1 VAGPVP
7 SNPNRVP
14 SASGAPRSNTASRW
28 VIARVAVGIFF
39 PQRPLL
45 RLDSHGYSP
54 AILDKI
60 VTAGAE
66 LKSFVLAERMLAKLA
81 EVRICERHVG
91 RLTEAVGAELQAL
104 REQRVAAL
112 PLQALRDQ
120 QPGPAPP
127 VVAVEVDGGRLHT
140 RAEGR
145 GRGVH
150 EPHWKEDKIACLLTL
165 ASHEHATDPHPE
177 VPACFLN
184 RQRVARLVQ
193 EISNQRVAADEALVL
208 PTAAPAPAVDEAASA
223 APPLPTTAPAPGGT
237 TAALTGSP
245 AEVEPWQPQRLVRTC
260 VATLQDTDAF
270 GKLVAAE
277 AYQRRFYDASRRAFV
292 ADGQKYNWA
301 LHQRHFADF
310 APIADFVHVLSYVY
324 AAAYALAGQAGWPT
338 FERWLRSCWQG
349 QITVVIDELAGW
361 LQQQEPPVAGAPPP
375 ATGPREV
382 ARRSLGYLR
391 NNASRMNYPRYR
403 CLGLPC
409 VSAWMESLVKEFNYR
424 VKGSEKF
431 WNAGRNA
438 EAILQARAA
447 VLSDDD
453 RLSQHIAGRAGS
465 PFRAY
470 RRRPVA
476 VAS

>member
-1 VAGPVP
+1 V
-7 SNPNRVP
+7 
-14 SASGAPRSNTASRW
+14 
-28 VIARVAVGIFF
+28 
-39 PQRPLL
+39 L

-66 LKSFVLAERMLAKLA
+66 LKSFRLAARMLGKLA
-81 EVRICERHVG
+81 EVSICERHVG
-91 RLTEAVGAELQAL
+91 RLTEAIGAELQAL
-104 REQRVAAL
+104 RDQRVAAL
-112 PLQALRDQ
+112 PLHTLRDQ

-140 RAEGR
+140 RAEGC
-145 GRGVH
+145 GPGVH
-150 EPHWKEDKIACLLTL
+150 EPHWKEDKVACLLTL
-165 ASHEHATDPHPE
+165 ASQEHATDPHPD

-193 EISNQRVAADEALVL
+193 EISNQRVPADEALVL
-208 PTAAPAPAVDEAASA
+208 PVAAPVPAADEAESA
-223 APPLPTTAPAPGGT
+223 AAPGTAPPSGDPPASVPRAE
-237 TAALTGSP
+237 TAD
-245 AEVEPWQPQRLVRTC
+245 WQPERLERTC
-260 VATLQDTDAF
+260 VATLRDSDRF

-277 AYQRRFYDASRRAFV
+277 AYQRHFYGAARRAFV

-301 LHQRHFADF
+301 LHQGHFADF
-310 APIADFVHVLSYVY
+310 EPIADFIHVLSYVY
-324 AAAYALAGQAGWPT
+324 AAAYAVAGRDGWPT
-338 FERWLRSCWQG
+338 FERWLRACWQG
-349 QITVVIDELAGW
+349 EVTGVIDEVAGW
-361 LQQQEPPVAGAPPP
+361 LQQQAPPVAGAPPP
-375 ATGPREV
+375 ATDPREV

-391 NNASRMNYPRYR
+391 NNAGRMNYPRYR

-431 WNAGRNA
+431 WNDGRNA

-447 VLSDDD
+447 VLSDDE
-453 RLSQHIAGRAGS
+453 RLSRHIAERAGS

-476 VAS
+476 TVS

>member
-1 VAGPVP
+1 MGPP
-7 SNPNRVP
+7 SPTANPCATARRV
-14 SASGAPRSNTASRW
+14 
-28 VIARVAVGIFF
+28 VGIFF

-45 RLDSHGYSP
+45 RLDCHGYSP

-66 LKSFVLAERMLAKLA
+66 LKSFLLAARMLDKLA
-81 EVRICERHVG
+81 ELSISERHVG
-91 RLTEAVGAELQAL
+91 RLTEEIGAELQAL
-104 REQRVAAL
+104 RDQQVAAL
-112 PLQALRDQ
+112 PVQTLREQ

-140 RAEGR
+140 RAAGR

-165 ASHEHATDPHPE
+165 ASAEHAADPHPE
-177 VPACFLN
+177 VPTCFLQ

-193 EISNQRVAADEALVL
+193 EISHQHVATAEALVL
-208 PTAAPAPAVDEAASA
+208 PATAPRGSDADNADNADLAATASA
-223 APPLPTTAPAPGGT
+223 ASDT
-237 TAALTGSP
+237 TGSVPDLVSP
-245 AEVEPWQPQRLVRTC
+245 AWQPERRARTC
-260 VATLQDTDAF
+260 VATLQDSDAF
-270 GKLVAAE
+270 GKLVATE
-277 AYQRRFYDASRRAFV
+277 AYQRHFYGAARRAFV

-310 APIADFVHVLSYVY
+310 EPIADFIHVLSYVY
-324 AAAYALAGQAGWPT
+324 AAAYAVAGSSGWTT
-338 FERWLRSCWQG
+338 FERWLRACWQG
-349 QITVVIDELAGW
+349 QVAVVLDDVAGW
-361 LQQQEPPVAGAPPP
+361 LQQQESPVAGAPPP
-375 ATGPREV
+375 ATDPREV

-431 WNAGRNA
+431 WNDGPNA

-453 RLSQHIAGRAGS
+453 RLSRHLAARPGS
-465 PFRAY
+465 AFRAY

-476 VAS
+476 NVN

>member
-1 VAGPVP
+1 M
-7 SNPNRVP
+7 
-14 SASGAPRSNTASRW
+14 
-28 VIARVAVGIFF
+28 
-39 PQRPLL
+39 L

-66 LKSFVLAERMLAKLA
+66 LKSFRLAARMLGKLA
-81 EVRICERHVG
+81 AVTICERHVG
-91 RLTEAVGAELQAL
+91 RLTEAIGAELQAL
-104 REQRVAAL
+104 RDQRVAAL
-112 PLQALRDQ
+112 PLHTLRDQ

-140 RAEGR
+140 RAEGC

-150 EPHWKEDKIACLLTL
+150 EPHWKEDKVACLLTL
-165 ASHEHATDPHPE
+165 ASREHASDPHPD

-193 EISNQRVAADEALVL
+193 EISHQPINADEALVL
-208 PTAAPAPAVDEAASA
+208 PVAAPVPAADEAESA
-223 APPLPTTAPAPGGT
+223 ATTPAPGDP
-237 TAALTGSP
+237 P
-245 AEVEPWQPQRLVRTC
+245 APGNRVEAPDWQPERLVRTC
-260 VATLQDTDAF
+260 VATLLDSDRF

-277 AYQRRFYDASRRAFV
+277 AYQRHFYAAARRAFV

-301 LHQRHFADF
+301 LHQGHFADF
-310 APIADFVHVLSYVY
+310 EPIADFIHVLSYVY
-324 AAAYALAGQAGWPT
+324 AAAYAVAGSRGWPT
-338 FERWLRSCWQG
+338 FERWLRVCWQG
-349 QITVVIDELAGW
+349 EVAVVIDEVAGW

-375 ATGPREV
+375 ATDPREV

-391 NNASRMNYPRYR
+391 NNARRMNYPRYR

-431 WNAGRNA
+431 WNDGRNA

-447 VLSDDD
+447 VLSDDE
-453 RLSQHIAGRAGS
+453 RLSRHIAERAGS

-476 VAS
+476 AAS

>member
-1 VAGPVP
+1 V
-7 SNPNRVP
+7 
-14 SASGAPRSNTASRW
+14 
-28 VIARVAVGIFF
+28 
-39 PQRPLL
+39 L
-45 RLDSHGYSP
+45 RLDNHGYSP
-54 AILDKI
+54 TILDKI

-66 LKSFVLAERMLAKLA
+66 LKSFPLAERMLAKLA
-81 EVRICERHVG
+81 GVRISERHVG
-91 RLTEAVGAELQAL
+91 RLTEEIGTELQVL
-104 REQRVAAL
+104 RDQRVTEL
-112 PLQALRDQ
+112 PPQTVRDQ
-120 QPGPAPP
+120 QPGPAPA
-127 VVAVEVDGGRLHT
+127 VVAVEVDGGRIHT
-140 RAEGR
+140 RAEGQ

-150 EPHWKEDKIACLLTL
+150 EPHWREDKIACLLTL
-165 ASHEHATDPHPE
+165 ASPEHTVDPHPE
-177 VPACFLN
+177 VPTCFLQ

-193 EISNQRVAADEALVL
+193 EISNQRVAAEEALVL
-208 PTAAPAPAVDEAASA
+208 PAVAPVSAADAAPAPPTLDPEPAAAAPRSEA
-223 APPLPTTAPAPGGT
+223 APPKD
-237 TAALTGSP
+237 
-245 AEVEPWQPQRLVRTC
+245 WQPQRLVRTC
-260 VATLQDTDAF
+260 VATLQDSDAF
-270 GKLVAAE
+270 GKMVAAE
-277 AYQRRFYDASRRAFV
+277 AYQRHFYGAARRAFV

-310 APIADFVHVLSYVY
+310 EPITDFVHALSYIY
-324 AAAYALAGQAGWPT
+324 AAAFALAGAAGWPT
-338 FERWLRSCWQG
+338 FERWLRACWQG

-375 ATGPREV
+375 PATDPLEV

-431 WNAGRNA
+431 WNDGPNA

-447 VLSDDD
+447 VLADDE
-453 RLSQHIAGRAGS
+453 RLSRHIQGRAGS

-476 VAS
+476 SAT

>member
-1 VAGPVP
+1 V
-7 SNPNRVP
+7 
-14 SASGAPRSNTASRW
+14 
-28 VIARVAVGIFF
+28 
-39 PQRPLL
+39 L

-66 LKSFVLAERMLAKLA
+66 LKSFALAARMLAKLA
-81 EVRICERHVG
+81 EVRICARHVG
-91 RLTEAVGAELQAL
+91 RLTEAIGGELQTL
-104 REQRVAAL
+104 RDQGVAAL
-112 PLQALRDQ
+112 PLQTLRDQ

-150 EPHWKEDKIACLLTL
+150 EPHWKEDKVACLLTL
-165 ASHEHATDPHPE
+165 DSGEHATDPHPE
-177 VPACFLN
+177 VPACFQH

-193 EISNQRVAADEALVL
+193 EISNQRVATDEALVL
-208 PTAAPAPAVDEAASA
+208 PAAAPVPVAADAGVAAAASPATTVPA
-223 APPLPTTAPAPGGT
+223 AGGT
-237 TAALTGSP
+237 PAAATVP
-245 AEVEPWQPQRLVRTC
+245 ALGDWKPQRLVRTC
-260 VATLQDTDAF
+260 VATLQDSDVF

-277 AYQRRFYDASRRAFV
+277 AYQRHFYSAGRRAFV

-301 LHQRHFADF
+301 LQQRHFVDF
-310 APIADFVHVLSYVY
+310 EPIADFVHVLSYVY
-324 AAAYALAGQAGWPT
+324 AAAYAVAGSGGWPT
-338 FERWLRSCWQG
+338 FERWLRACWQG
-349 QITVVIDELAGW
+349 EVAVVIDELAVW
-361 LQQQEPPVAGAPPP
+361 LQQQEPLAAGAPPP
-375 ATGPREV
+375 VSDPREV

-391 NNASRMNYPRYR
+391 NNASRMNYPQYR
-403 CLGLPC
+403 CQGLPC

-431 WNAGRNA
+431 WNEGGNA

-447 VLSDDD
+447 VLSEDD
-453 RLSQHIAGRAGS
+453 RLSRHIAERAGS
-465 PFRAY
+465 VFRAY

-476 VAS
+476 AAS

>member
-1 VAGPVP
+1 V
-7 SNPNRVP
+7 
-14 SASGAPRSNTASRW
+14 
-28 VIARVAVGIFF
+28 
-39 PQRPLL
+39 L
-45 RLDSHGYSP
+45 RLDTHGYSP

-66 LKSFVLAERMLAKLA
+66 LKSFQLAARMLVKLA
-81 EVRICERHVG
+81 EVTVCERHVG
-91 RLTEAVGAELQAL
+91 RLTEAIGAELQAL
-104 REQRVAAL
+104 RDQRVAAL
-112 PLQALRDQ
+112 PLHTLRDQ

-150 EPHWKEDKIACLLTL
+150 EPHWKEDKVACLLTL
-165 ASHEHATDPHPE
+165 ASHAHATDPHPD

-193 EISNQRVAADEALVL
+193 EISKQRLPTDEALVL
-208 PTAAPAPAVDEAASA
+208 PAAAPVPVADEAAATAERPTVADPAPASPD
-223 APPLPTTAPAPGGT
+223 LPAPVHRGET
-237 TAALTGSP
+237 LD
-245 AEVEPWQPQRLVRTC
+245 WQPERLVRTS
-260 VATLQDTDAF
+260 VATLRDSDRF

-277 AYQRRFYDASRRAFV
+277 AYQRHFYGAPRRAFV

-301 LHQRHFADF
+301 LHQAHFADF
-310 APIADFVHVLSYVY
+310 EPIADFIHVLSYVY
-324 AAAYALAGQAGWPT
+324 AAAYAVAGRDGWPT
-338 FERWLRSCWQG
+338 FERWLRACWQG
-349 QITVVIDELAGW
+349 EVTVVIDAVAGW
-361 LQQQEPPVAGAPPP
+361 LQQQAPAVAGAPPP
-375 ATGPREV
+375 ATDPREV

-391 NNASRMNYPRYR
+391 NNAGRMNYPHYR

-431 WNAGRNA
+431 WNDGRNA

-453 RLSQHIAGRAGS
+453 RLSRHIRERAGS
-465 PFRAY
+465 PYRSY

-476 VAS
+476 AAS